1 MAAKQAGRP
10 FEVTTPAGADVLLA
24 ERFAGEEAIS
34 APFEYKVR
42 MLSENDS
49 ISASTLLRQTV
60 AVKVLLSDGSAR
72 YINGVVRRFIQLGR
86 RHKYAAYE
94 ATLVPWFWFLSLDQ
108 DCRIFQRKT
117 VQQIIETVFQAAG
130 YADFQFKLYKTYT
143 PRDYCVQYRE
153 TSLNFV
159 SRLLEQE
166 GIFYFFEH
174 TAEKHTMIITDSGP
188 GITNCPNQSTFN
200 MAPEAAAMIHEDV
213 ITQFDR
219 DQRVGTGKVTL
230 NDYNF
235 ETPSTDLKSTISG
248 PEKNEIYDYPGKYPD
263 RGEGDR
269 YSRIRLEERETTIV
283 TTSGNSNCRALVTGY
298 KFDVKRHYR
307 RDLNQ
312 TYLLTSLR
320 QTMSSSEYA
329 AAGEGGGGVE
339 YSNEFEA
346 VPFSTPYRPPS
357 RASKAVVLGPQT
369 AVVVGPSGEEIY
381 TDKYGRVKV
390 QFYWDRVGAKNENS
404 SCWVRVS
411 QEWAGKTWGSIHL
424 PRIGQEVVVSFLE
437 GDPDRPIITGRVYNA
452 DQTVPY
458 TLPDNQTQSGMKSRS
473 SKGGSGDNYNE
484 IRIEDKKGSELIL
497 VHAEKDLTTEVEN
510 DENRT
515 VGHDRT
521 TSIKNNETKTVEQGD
536 ETHTVKTGKQTV
548 TIQGN
553 QTVTI
558 KQGNQATTL
567 EMGNQSTELKLGNQ
581 STKVDLGQIAT
592 EAMQSIELKVGQSS
606 IKIDQMGVTIKGMMI
621 NIEGQIQVQVKG
633 LMTQVN
639 GDAML
644 KMQGGITMIN

>member
-1 MAAKQAGRP
+1 MPAIQAGRP
-10 FEVTTPAGADVLLA
+10 FEVSTPLGADVLLA
-24 ERFAGEEAIS
+24 ERFEGEEAIS
-34 APFEYKVR
+34 TPFEYNIR

-49 ISASTLLRQTV
+49 IAASSLLRQSLTI
-60 AVKVLLSDGSAR
+60 KVLLADGSSR
-72 YINGVVRRFIQLGR
+72 YINGVVRRFVQLGR
-86 RHKYAAYE
+86 RHKYTAYQ
-94 ATLVPWFWFLSLDQ
+94 ATIAPWFWFLSLDQ

-117 VQQIIETVFQAAG
+117 VQQIIEAVFQAAG
-130 YADFQFKLYKTYT
+130 YTDFQFKLYKSYT
-143 PRDYCVQYRE
+143 PREYCVQYRE

-174 TAEKHTMIITDSGP
+174 TQDKHTMIITDSGP
-188 GITNCPNQSTFN
+188 GITVCPRQSSFN
-200 MAPEAAAMIHEDV
+200 MAPEGAPMIHEDV
-213 ITQFDR
+213 ITQLDR
-219 DQRVGTGKVTL
+219 QQRVGTGKVTL

-235 ETPSTDLKSTISG
+235 ETPSTDLKSTMSG

-269 YSRIRLEERETTIV
+269 YSRIRLEEQEATLV
-283 TTSGNSNCRALVTGY
+283 TVEGASNCRALVTGY

-312 TYLLTSLR
+312 TYLLTWLR
-320 QTMSSSEYA
+320 QRMESSEYA
-329 AAGEGGGGVE
+329 GAGDQSGGVD
-339 YSNEFEA
+339 YSNEFRA
-346 VPFSTPYRPPS
+346 IPFSTPYRPPMTA
-357 RASKAVVLGPQT
+357 REAVVLGPQT

-390 QFYWDRVGAKNENS
+390 QFHWDRAGTKNENS

-411 QEWAGKTWGSIHL
+411 QNWAGKTWGGIHL
-424 PRIGQEVVVSFLE
+424 PRIGQEVIVEFLE

-458 TLPDNQTQSGMKSRS
+458 SLPDNQTQSGLKSRS

-497 VHAEKDLTTEVEN
+497 VHAEKDLTTEVEH

-521 TSIKNNETKTVEQGD
+521 TTIKNNETKTVEEGD
-536 ETHTVKTGKQTV
+536 ETHTVKMGKHTV
-548 TIQGN
+548 TVQGD
-553 QTVTI
+553 QTITI
-558 KQGNQATTL
+558 KQGNQSTTL
-567 EMGNQSTELKLGNQ
+567 EMGNQSTELKMGNQ
-581 STKVDLGQIAT
+581 STKVDLGQIST
-592 EAMQSIELKVGQSS
+592 EALQSIELKVGQSS
-606 IKIDQMGVTIKGMMI
+606 IRIDQMGVTIKGMMI
-621 NIEGQIQVQVKG
+621 NIEGQVQVQVKG